1 MKCRITH
8 FSQTVKVHQETV
20 ETYLED
26 IIMESVEQ
34 TADAQARKEIQE
46 MADRVNEAAYEMEAT
61 YVKFCIFEARRE
73 TFFGQSKTL
82 KQTAISVDR

>member
-1 MKCRITH
+1 MKCRVTH

-34 TADAQARKEIQE
+34 TADAQARREIQE
-46 MADRVNEAAYEMEAT
+46 MADRVNEVAYEIEAT
-61 YVKFCIFEARRE
+61 
-73 TFFGQSKTL
+73 
-82 KQTAISVDR
+82 